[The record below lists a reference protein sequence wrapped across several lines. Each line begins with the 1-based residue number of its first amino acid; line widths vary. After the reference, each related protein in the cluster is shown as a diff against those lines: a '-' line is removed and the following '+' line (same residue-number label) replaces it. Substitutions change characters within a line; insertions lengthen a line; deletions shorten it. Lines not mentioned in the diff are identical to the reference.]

1 MRLKVSYLQMHGK
14 DALDIQVHSFLL
26 HAIYGCV
33 IFSLL
38 ETWKPN
44 EVILTYGERI
54 NFLPGNFNLKIYSF
68 KHSNWVELHVLYYK
82 EHGFSR

>member
-1 MRLKVSYLQMHGK
+1 MIKGFLFANHLHGK

-68 KHSNWVELHVLYYK
+68 KYSN
-82 EHGFSR
+82 